1 MLRPLLRALSVM
13 IVFSGSFGC
22 HATTAIAMEQLASQR
37 APEIWA
43 TAWRRVPRDCTP
55 ISTMIRLEGEFV
67 PGKPNKLPDAVAIA
81 RATQSAPP
89 GQAAILWWRYA
100 NSLFD
105 FKQDFT
111 AGGVATPWAT
121 AAGAAVRNEWE
132 QWLRN
137 FVQAGGRLDVLVGD
151 CEQPARFR
159 MWALTAQEMD
169 ALLKDP
175 RAGQPRFGASPL
187 RGLVQGMDIFKAK
200 SPANSNDYFVWNKAM
215 GTLTAAAIQES
226 IFLPARAQF
235 PKLIGSNYEGVRMTD
250 RPAPDLNGHAQPEDC
265 LVGTHAAPS
274 CYGRI
279 EQLETAWWIDP
290 QDSTQVA
297 KSGTQRFTKTPWNA
311 FLLDVQL
318 ARACRRSAPAVPL
331 APWVAQPAWS
341 GDRGEVPYPT
351 DQRCW
356 DEMVRHVALLGTE
369 FFHYWNPP
377 EAFAKRGGDGIAQ
390 RIADQCSQRF
400 ALVLRDINSVTR
412 GRVVESASTKPISLR
427 AEVVT
432 TGAKRVDGKWVWR
445 TSARPGVRALRDRK
459 SRAVVELASNE
470 LGRWDVTEEPTPP
483 DYEIAAFQEE
493 QPTVRPTP
501 QSKPVPA
508 IKPSGDRF

>member
-1 MLRPLLRALSVM
+1 MLGSSSLAFSCLIAVLSCL
-13 IVFSGSFGC
+13 GSC
-22 HATTAIAMEQLASQR
+22 AIRTSEVPQSTTR
-37 APEIWA
+37 NAPEIWA

-55 ISTMIRLEGEFV
+55 LSTMVRLEGEFV
-67 PGKPNKLPDAVAIA
+67 PGKANKAPDAVAVA
-81 RATQSAPP
+81 RATQAAPP
-89 GQAAILWWRYA
+89 GRAAILWWRYA

-105 FKQDFT
+105 FKQDAT
-111 AGGVATPWAT
+111 VGGVATPWAT

-132 QWLRN
+132 QWLRT
-137 FVQAGGRLDVLVGD
+137 FAQAGGRLDVLVGD
-151 CEQPARFR
+151 CEQPGKFR
-159 MWALTAQEMD
+159 MWAMSAQEMD

-175 RAGQPRFGASPL
+175 RASQPRFGAQPL
-187 RGLVQGMDIFKAK
+187 RGLVQGMDVVKAK
-200 SPANSNDYFVWNKAM
+200 SPSTSTDYLIWNKAM
-215 GTLTAAAIQES
+215 GTLTAAAMQES

-235 PKLIGSNYEGVRMTD
+235 PKLIGSNYEGVRMLD

-265 LVGTHAAPS
+265 IVGTHASPS

-279 EQLETAWWIDP
+279 EQIETAWWIDP
-290 QDSTQVA
+290 QDSTKVA
-297 KSGTQRFTKTPWNA
+297 KSGNQRFTKTPWNA

-318 ARACRRSAPAVPL
+318 ARACRRSAPTVPL
-331 APWVAQPAWS
+331 APWVAQPAWT
-341 GDRGEVPYPT
+341 GDRGEVPYPI

-369 FFHYWNPP
+369 YFHYWNPP

-400 ALVLRDINSVTR
+400 ASVLRDINSATR
-412 GRVVESASTKPISLR
+412 GRVVDSASTKPISLG

-432 TGAKRVDGKWVWR
+432 TGAKRIDGKWVWR
-445 TSARPGVRALRDRK
+445 TSVRPGVRALRDRK

-483 DYEIAAFQEE
+483 DYEIAASKDAQPQM
-493 QPTVRPTP
+493 QPTGRANPMPAVTP
-501 QSKPVPA
+501 SQ
-508 IKPSGDRF
+508 